1 MMLNHVH
8 DWKCDPQGH
17 RDGYSRS
24 VYCDCGALSR
34 RAEEDCVADCEIKP
48 EITKKEGER
57 IG

>member
-17 RDGYSRS
+17 RDGYRRS

-34 RAEEDCVADCEIKP
+34 RAEEDCVAECEFKLKP
-48 EITKKEGER
+48 APQKEE
-57 IG
+57 